1 MRNKH
6 IIKYQLISPELK
18 SRAKAMRSNMTSAE
32 SKLWYHLRHNNLTN
46 FHFRRQQII
55 DPYIVDFYCHSAN
68 LVVEV
73 DGSGHLDQVEYDQK
87 RDELL
92 NGLGLRV
99 LHFYNSD
106 VIENIDTVLEVI
118 LLHCQYNFLAE

>member
-6 IIKYQLISPELK
+6 IITNQHISPELNA
-18 SRAKAMRSNMTSAE
+18 RAKAMRSNMTPAE
-32 SKLWYHLRHNNLTN
+32 SKLWYHLRKNNLAN

-73 DGSGHLDQVEYDQK
+73 DGSGHWDQVEYDQR
-87 RDELL
+87 RDEFL
-92 NGLGLRV
+92 NSLGLRV

-106 VIENIDTVLEVI
+106 VIENIDAVLEVI
-118 LLHCQYNFLAE
+118 LEQCQK

>member
-6 IIKYQLISPELK
+6 IITDQNISPDLK
-18 SRAKAMRSNMTSAE
+18 ARAKAMRSKMTPAE
-32 SKLWYHLRHNNLTN
+32 SKLWYHLRNNNLAN

-55 DPYIVDFYCHSAN
+55 DPYIVVFYCHSSN

-73 DGSGHLDQVEYDQK
+73 DGSGHLNQIEYDQN
-87 RDELL
+87 RDKHLT
-92 NGLGLRV
+92 GLGLRV

-118 LLHCQYNFLAE
+118 LEQCQKTI